1 MISSLGRPAA
11 GDVPERVGGHDPETV
26 EADAATGPTTARPT
40 TAVQVTP
47 ARATTAAGQG
57 TAAGATVAPT
67 VLVTGDPASRGA
79 IVRALR
85 RQGYAVRTVP
95 TVALAPVR
103 PGSAEGDALDAALR
117 AALLAERL
125 VVTSPRG
132 ARIVVRRLAELGID
146 PNRLPWAAVG
156 RATARPL
163 RAAGARD
170 VLVPAAAD
178 GSSLAEAVVGAVA
191 SRQPGET
198 ATVVLARASA
208 AASDLPDRLR
218 GSGIDVV
225 EAVAYRTLEGPARS
239 RRRLAAALADPRL
252 GAIVFA
258 SGSAIRGLRQ
268 LAAPSAFA
276 RARRLAAVVIGP
288 RTAAV
293 ARTEGFERIVVAEE
307 PAAGA
312 LVRAVVAALSPSPP

>member
-1 MISSLGRPAA
+1 MISSLRRPAA
-11 GDVPERVGGHDPETV
+11 GDVPERAGGHDPERV
-26 EADAATGPTTARPT
+26 EADAAT
-40 TAVQVTP
+40 VS
-47 ARATTAAGQG
+47 TTAAQG
-57 TAAGATVAPT
+57 TAAAATAAPT
-67 VLVTGDPASRGA
+67 VLVTGDPASRDA

-85 RQGYAVRTVP
+85 RRGYAVRAVS
-95 TVALAPVR
+95 TVALAAVR
-103 PGSAEGDALDAALR
+103 PGTADGDALDAALR
-117 AALLAERL
+117 AAPLAERL

-132 ARIVVRRLAELGID
+132 ARIVLGRLAELGID
-146 PNRLPWAAVG
+146 PSRLSWAAVG

-191 SRQPGET
+191 NRQPGER

-208 AASDLPDRLR
+208 AAADLPDRLR
-218 GSGIDVV
+218 GAGIDVV

-252 GAIVFA
+252 AAIVFA

-268 LAAPSAFA
+268 LAAPAAFA
-276 RARRLAAVVIGP
+276 RARRLPAVVIGP

-312 LVRAVVAALSPSPP
+312 LVRAVVAVLSSSPP